1 MKKTRKPIAL
11 LLSVLMVL
19 ALFAPLSVVSFA
31 EGDEPAVVAS
41 GDCGKNGNNMLYTL
55 YSDGTMVLS
64 GSGQMKY
71 YQYAGNAPWKDY
83 RDSIRYLVVQ
93 SGVKTISSHAFE
105 YAKTWRASPCRMGLN
120 TSANGRLR
128 AATSWSRSTSQVR

>member
-64 GSGQMKY
+64 GSGLPRQHSL
-71 YQYAGNAPWKDY
+71 P
-83 RDSIRYLVVQ
+83 
-93 SGVKTISSHAFE
+93 
-105 YAKTWRASPCRMGLN
+105 
-120 TSANGRLR
+120 
-128 AATSWSRSTSQVR
+128 RSTVRCENDQFPRVRIRKKPGERLLAGWV